1 MSLRDRLRR
10 NRNADARGR
19 LYDRFGILENP
30 FPASNQT
37 TDNPHY
43 PLPVDEEVEDRIFSF
58 LNNRRS
64 EVVVVVGTQGVGKT
78 NCLNH
83 FEEEIK
89 SARQE
94 LDGYYVVRY
103 LADPEAS
110 FEGTT
115 RRLFEELGVEHLHKL
130 TEALRL
136 KGSPIEQ
143 ARGHLT
149 EALRLKGSPIEQ
161 ARGHDMRT
169 ALRRLMQTDNDDA
182 AELMMEWL
190 LGHRLLKAH
199 RQSLEVQFRLDTVES
214 KTAAL
219 RDLVQ
224 VSGAAG
230 VLKGIFLLLD
240 ELEKQGGV
248 LGPRAIIRYLSA
260 VRAIVDALPKRLFL
274 MLAVTPDALERY
286 SFSLPALRS
295 RLENRIE
302 LSPLTEIDEA
312 VKLAHFYTDD
322 ARRRA
327 SRSRSEAGGTEQIVG
342 QRSIENLYREL
353 ESDATRRG
361 DTGVRQREFLHRLHR
376 LAEPTVQAP

>member
-1 MSLRDRLRR
+1 MSLRDRLRK
-10 NRNADARGR
+10 NGNADARGR
-19 LYDRFGILENP
+19 LYDRYGILENP

-37 TDNPHY
+37 TDNPHH

-58 LNNRRS
+58 LDNRRS
-64 EVVVVVGTQGVGKT
+64 QVVVVVGTQGVGKT

-89 SARQE
+89 GARRE

-115 RRLFEELGVEHLHKL
+115 RRLFEELGVEHLEKL
-130 TEALRL
+130 AAALR
-136 KGSPIEQ
+136 S
-143 ARGHLT
+143 
-149 EALRLKGSPIEQ
+149 KGSPIEQ

-169 ALRRLMQTDNDDA
+169 ALRRLAQSDDDA
-182 AELMMEWL
+182 TAKLMMEWL

-199 RQSLEVQFRLDTVES
+199 RLSLEVQFRLDTVES

-224 VSGAAG
+224 VSGEAG
-230 VLKGIFLLLD
+230 VLEGIFLLLD

-302 LSPLTEIDEA
+302 LSPLTEIDDA
-312 VKLAHFYTDD
+312 VKLAQFYIDD

-327 SRSRSEAGGTEQIVG
+327 RRSQPKEGGAEQIVRR
-342 QRSIENLYREL
+342 QEIENLYREL
-353 ESDATRRG
+353 ESEATKRG
-361 DTGVRQREFLHRLHR
+361 DTGVRQREFLHRLHT
-376 LAEPTVQAP
+376 LAERTVQAP

>member
-1 MSLRDRLRR
+1 MSLRDRLRES
-10 NRNADARGR
+10 RNADASGR
-19 LYDRFGILENP
+19 LYQRFGILENP

-43 PLPVDEEVEDRIFSF
+43 PTAVDKEAEDRIFDF
-58 LNNRRS
+58 LDSERS
-64 EVVVVVGTQGVGKT
+64 QVVVVAGTQGVGKT
-78 NCLNH
+78 NFLNH
-83 FEEEIK
+83 CEAEIRG
-89 SARQE
+89 ARQE
-94 LDGYYVVRY
+94 LEGYYVVRY

-110 FEGTT
+110 FDGTT
-115 RRLFEELGVEHLHKL
+115 RRLFEELGAEHLVEL
-130 TEALRL
+130 AEALRL
-136 KGSPIEQ
+136 EDSPIE
-143 ARGHLT
+143 
-149 EALRLKGSPIEQ
+149 K

-169 ALRRLMQTDNDDA
+169 ALRRLKRSDDEGT

-199 RQSLEVQFRLDTVES
+199 RLSLGVQFRMDTVES

-224 VSGAAG
+224 VSGEAG

-274 MLAVTPDALERY
+274 MIAITPDALERY
-286 SFSLPALRS
+286 SYSLPALRS

-302 LSPLTEIDEA
+302 LSPLTQVDEA
-312 VKLAHFYTDD
+312 VNLAEFYMDS
-322 ARRRA
+322 ARRKARQ
-327 SRSRSEAGGTEQIVG
+327 SRSEVAGTEQIVS
-342 QRSIENLYREL
+342 QQKIESLYRKL
-353 ESDATRRG
+353 ESQATKRG
-361 DTGVRQREFLHRLHR
+361 DTGVRQREFLHGLHR
-376 LAEPTVQAP
+376 RAEKAIQAS

>member
-1 MSLRDRLRR
+1 MSLRDRLRES
-10 NRNADARGR
+10 RNADASRR

-43 PLPVDEEVEDRIFSF
+43 PLAVDKEAEDRIFDF
-58 LNNRRS
+58 LDSERS
-64 EVVVVVGTQGVGKT
+64 QVVVVSGTQGVGKT
-78 NCLNH
+78 NFLNH
-83 FEEEIK
+83 CESEIRD
-89 SARQE
+89 ARQE
-94 LDGYYVVRY
+94 LEGYYVVRY

-110 FEGTT
+110 FDGTT
-115 RRLFEELGVEHLHKL
+115 RRLFEELGAEHLGEL
-130 TEALRL
+130 AETLRSED
-136 KGSPIEQ
+136 SPIE
-143 ARGHLT
+143 
-149 EALRLKGSPIEQ
+149 E

-169 ALRRLMQTDNDDA
+169 ALRRLAGSDAKDA

-199 RQSLEVQFRLDTVES
+199 RLSLGVQFRLDTVES

-224 VSGAAG
+224 VSGEAG

-274 MLAVTPDALERY
+274 MIAITPDALDRY
-286 SFSLPALRS
+286 SYSLPALRS

-302 LSPLTEIDEA
+302 LSPLAKMDEA
-312 VKLAHFYTDD
+312 VKLALFYIDC
-322 ARRRA
+322 ARDNA
-327 SRSRSEAGGTEQIVG
+327 KQSQSGKGGTEQIVS
-342 QRSIENLYREL
+342 QTKIENLYWKL
-353 ESDATRRG
+353 ENQATKRG
-361 DTGVRQREFLHRLHR
+361 DKGVRQREFLHGLHR
-376 LAEPTVQAP
+376 LAEEAIRAS

>member
-1 MSLRDRLRR
+1 MSRSAATYRTLGELTLTCASVGENVFVTPARPEPAHFSQLALRR
-10 NRNADARGR
+10 
-19 LYDRFGILENP
+19 FG
-30 FPASNQT
+30 
-37 TDNPHY
+37 
-43 PLPVDEEVEDRIFSF
+43 
-58 LNNRRS
+58 
-64 EVVVVVGTQGVGKT
+64 
-78 NCLNH
+78 
-83 FEEEIK
+83 
-89 SARQE
+89 E
-94 LDGYYVVRY
+94 LDGGDGLVATGR
-103 LADPEAS
+103 E
-110 FEGTT
+110 
-115 RRLFEELGVEHLHKL
+115 
-130 TEALRL
+130 
-136 KGSPIEQ
+136 
-143 ARGHLT
+143 
-149 EALRLKGSPIEQ
+149 
-161 ARGHDMRT
+161 
-169 ALRRLMQTDNDDA
+169 TDGDSA
-182 AELMMEWL
+182 AKLMMEWL

-230 VLKGIFLLLD
+230 VLEGIFLLLD

-248 LGPRAIIRYLSA
+248 LGPRAVIRYLSA

-312 VKLAHFYTDD
+312 VKLAQFYIDD

-327 SRSRSEAGGTEQIVG
+327 SRSRSAGGAEQIVE
-342 QRSIENLYREL
+342 QRNIENLYREL

-361 DTGVRQREFLHRLHR
+361 DTGVRQREFLHRLHT
-376 LAEPTVQAP
+376 LAERTVRAP

>member
-1 MSLRDRLRR
+1 MSLRDRLRKSG
-10 NRNADARGR
+10 NADARGR
-19 LYDRFGILENP
+19 LYDRYGILENP

-37 TDNPHY
+37 TDNPHH

-58 LNNRRS
+58 LDNRRS
-64 EVVVVVGTQGVGKT
+64 QVVVVVGTQGVGKT

-89 SARQE
+89 GARRE

-110 FEGTT
+110 FEGAT
-115 RRLFEELGVEHLHKL
+115 RRLFEELGVEHLEKL
-130 TEALRL
+130 AAALR
-136 KGSPIEQ
+136 S
-143 ARGHLT
+143 
-149 EALRLKGSPIEQ
+149 KGSPIEQ

-169 ALRRLMQTDNDDA
+169 ALRRLAQSDDDA
-182 AELMMEWL
+182 AAKLMMEWL

-199 RQSLEVQFRLDTVES
+199 RLSLGVQFRLDTVES

-224 VSGAAG
+224 VSGDAG

-302 LSPLTEIDEA
+302 LSPLTEIDDA
-312 VKLAHFYTDD
+312 VKLARFYIDD

-327 SRSRSEAGGTEQIVG
+327 RISRSEEGGAEQIVG
-342 QRSIENLYREL
+342 QRSIENLFREL

>member
-58 LNNRRS
+58 LGNRRS

-78 NCLNH
+78 NFLNH

-89 SARQE
+89 SVRRE

-130 TEALRL
+130 AEALR
-136 KGSPIEQ
+136 SQ
-143 ARGHLT
+143 
-149 EALRLKGSPIEQ
+149 GSPIEQ

-169 ALRRLMQTDNDDA
+169 ALRRLVQSDDDDDA
-182 AELMMEWL
+182 AKLMMEWL

-199 RQSLEVQFRLDTVES
+199 RLSLGVQFRLDTVES

-224 VSGAAG
+224 VSGEAG
-230 VLKGIFLLLD
+230 VLEGIFLLLD

-248 LGPRAIIRYLSA
+248 LGPRAVIRYLSA

-312 VKLAHFYTDD
+312 VELAQFYIDD

-327 SRSRSEAGGTEQIVG
+327 SSPRSEAGGTEQIVG
-342 QRSIENLYREL
+342 QRNIENLYREL

-376 LAEPTVQAP
+376 LVEPTVQAP